1 MIARFPYAKVGRS
14 NMANET
20 ILIADDEPDVL
31 DLCYRIL
38 TAEGYRVE
46 PVQTGYE
53 AVERI
58 RRKSFDL
65 LLTDIK
71 MPGMNGL
78 ETAQAVKEADP
89 GIICVIMTGYSTM
102 DTAIE
107 ALKLGVD
114 DFVLKPFAPED
125 LSMSIAKALEKDRLH
140 KENIRLRSLVPL
152 FEFNKTLLSTVEVD
166 TLLDQVVQ
174 LAREETQAD
183 LGILFLREGG
193 QISEYMHP
201 TPPEEDDQAQPLRME
216 LANWIMQRQEYLSR
230 RRGGSLQERIES
242 LFKTFDVEFLIGLP
256 LITKEGQSLGALVLG
271 KRSEP
276 FASGDAEFLQVMVGQ
291 AAIAIEN
298 AHLFQA
304 IQQAYDEL
312 KQLDHLK
319 SEFINIAAHELR
331 TPLAILLGYASV
343 MAEEEISEVDRSRLD
358 VIIRNAMRL
367 SSLIDDMLNLS
378 YLETGQAQLDIE
390 EVDLSDVIQ
399 EAILDTNDMAREKSL
414 NITVNVPV
422 DFPPLITDRRKL
434 DLIVMNLLSNAI
446 KYTPEEGDISI
457 KACVDA
463 DKALVSVTDTGIGI
477 PPEERD
483 KIFDRFYQVEDSL
496 TRQHGGIG
504 LGLAI
509 VKSFVE
515 LCQGHIWVESEVGRG
530 STFTFDMPIRPSS

>member
-1 MIARFPYAKVGRS
+1 MAKE
-14 NMANET
+14 N

-31 DLCYRIL
+31 DLCQRIL

-46 PVQTGYE
+46 TVETGYE
-53 AVERI
+53 ALERN
-58 RRKSFDL
+58 RREPFDL

-78 ETAQAVKEADP
+78 ETAQAVKETDP
-89 GIICVIMTGYSTM
+89 SIICVIMTGYSTM

-107 ALKLGVD
+107 ALRLGVD

-125 LSMSIAKALEKDRLH
+125 LSRSIAKALEKDRLH

-152 FEFNKTLLSTVEVD
+152 FEFNRTLLSTVELD
-166 TLLDQVVQ
+166 MLLHQVLR
-174 LAREETQAD
+174 LAQEETQAD
-183 LGILFLREGG
+183 LGILFLSEGG
-193 QISEYMHP
+193 EIREHIY
-201 TPPEEDDQAQPLRME
+201 PPLPEKDGKAQSPRLE
-216 LANWIMQRQEYLSR
+216 TANWIMQHQEYLSL
-230 RRGGSLQERIES
+230 RRGEPSQEQFGTLLEA
-242 LFKTFDVEFLIGLP
+242 LDVEFLVGLP
-256 LITKEGQSLGALVLG
+256 LLAKEGQSLGALVLG

-276 FASGDAEFLQVMVGQ
+276 FASADGEFLQVLGGQ

-298 AHLFQA
+298 ANLFQE
-304 IQQAYDEL
+304 IQRAYDEL
-312 KQLDHLK
+312 KKLDHLK

-343 MAEEEISEVDRSRLD
+343 MAEEEISEVDRGRLD

-378 YLETGQAQLDIE
+378 YLESGQAQLDIE
-390 EVDLSDVIQ
+390 EIDLREVIQ
-399 EAILDTNDMAREKSL
+399 EAILDTKDMAREKSL
-414 NITVNVPV
+414 TIGVNMPA
-422 DFPPLITDRRKL
+422 DFPPLMTDRKKL
-434 DLIVMNLLSNAI
+434 DLIVMNLLSNAV
-446 KYTPEEGDISI
+446 KYTPGEGQISI
-457 KACVDA
+457 KAWLDG
-463 DKALVSVTDTGIGI
+463 DEALVAISDSGIGI

-515 LCQGHIWVESEVGRG
+515 LCQGQIRVESEVSKG
-530 STFTFDMPIRPSS
+530 SIFTFELPLRPSL

>member
-1 MIARFPYAKVGRS
+1 MAKE
-14 NMANET
+14 N

-31 DLCYRIL
+31 DLCQRIL

-46 PVQTGYE
+46 TVGTGYE
-53 AVERI
+53 AVERN
-58 RRKSFDL
+58 RREPFDL

-78 ETAQAVKEADP
+78 ETAQAVKETHP
-89 GIICVIMTGYSTM
+89 SIICVIMTGYSTM

-114 DFVLKPFAPED
+114 DFILKPFTPDD
-125 LSMSIAKALEKDRLH
+125 LSRAIAKALEKDRLR
-140 KENIRLRSLVPL
+140 KENIRLRSLIPL
-152 FEFNKTLLSTVEVD
+152 FEFNRTLLSTVEVD
-166 TLLDQVVQ
+166 ALLRQVLR
-174 LAREETQAD
+174 LAQEETQSD
-183 LGILFLREGG
+183 QGILFLSEGEEIRE
-193 QISEYMHP
+193 YVY
-201 TPPEEDDQAQPLRME
+201 PPLPEGDGNAQSPRLE
-216 LANWIMQRQEYLSR
+216 TATWIMQHQEYLSL
-230 RRGGSLQERIES
+230 RRGEASQGQSSSLLES
-242 LFKTFDVEFLIGLP
+242 LDVEFLVGLP
-256 LITKEGQSLGALVLG
+256 LLAKEGQSLGALVLG

-276 FASGDAEFLQVMVGQ
+276 FASADGEFLQVMGGQ

-298 AHLFQA
+298 ANLFHE

-312 KQLDHLK
+312 KKLDHLK

-343 MAEEEISEVDRSRLD
+343 MAEEEISETDRSRLE

-378 YLETGQAQLDIE
+378 YLESGQAQLDIE
-390 EVDLSDVIQ
+390 EIDLREVVQ
-399 EAILDTNDMAREKSL
+399 EAILDTKDMAREKSL
-414 NITVNVPV
+414 NIGVNVPV
-422 DFPPLITDRRKL
+422 DYPTLMTDRKKL

-446 KYTPEEGDISI
+446 KYTPEEGHISI
-457 KACVDA
+457 EARHDDERAVITISD
-463 DKALVSVTDTGIGI
+463 SGIGI

-496 TRQHGGIG
+496 TRQQGGIG

-515 LCQGHIWVESEVGRG
+515 LCQGQISVESEVGRG
-530 STFTFDMPIRPSS
+530 STFAVELPLRPST

>member
-1 MIARFPYAKVGRS
+1 
-14 NMANET
+14 MANES

-38 TAEGYRVE
+38 TAEGYQVE
-46 PVQTGYE
+46 PVRTGYE

-58 RRKSFDL
+58 RRKSFNL

-78 ETAQAVKEADP
+78 ETAQAVKETDP

-125 LSMSIAKALEKDRLH
+125 LSISIAKALEKDRLH
-140 KENIRLRSLVPL
+140 KENIRLRSLIPL

-166 TLLDQVVQ
+166 TLLHQVVQ

-183 LGILFLREGG
+183 LGMLFLSEGEE
-193 QISEYMHP
+193 ISEYIHP
-201 TPPEEDDQAQPLRME
+201 TPHEKDDQAQPLRME
-216 LANWIMQRQEYLSR
+216 LANWIMQHQEYLSR
-230 RRGGSLQERIES
+230 RRGGPPQERIES
-242 LFKTFDVEFLIGLP
+242 LFSTLDVEFLIGLP

-319 SEFINIAAHELR
+319 REFINIAAHELR

-343 MAEEEISEVDRSRLD
+343 MAEEEISEIDRSRLD

-390 EVDLSDVIQ
+390 EVDLSKVIQ
-399 EAILDTNDMAREKSL
+399 EAILDTNDMAMEKSL

-446 KYTPEEGDISI
+446 KYTPEKGDISI
-457 KACVDA
+457 KACVDD

-515 LCQGHIWVESEVGRG
+515 LCQGHIWVESEVGKG
-530 STFTFDMPIRPSS
+530 STFTFELPIRPSA